1 MEEKICRHC
10 KHFHQHY
17 VINTQMCIAINCG
30 HCVYPRIKHMRAE
43 KQACK
48 HFTEREAP
56 QELPDRSKVTHFL
69 TTEFLEHVMSYELPP
84 EIIDP
89 L

>member
-1 MEEKICRHC
+1 
-10 KHFHQHY
+10 
-17 VINTQMCIAINCG
+17 
-30 HCVYPRIKHMRAE
+30 MRAE